1 MINETA
7 TWVAAVATGLLVD
20 FAVTV
25 QSPAALGAVNN
36 PVLAL
41 IVPQLVDHVTGLFAV
56 NCCVFSANRLGFAGL
71 IASDPVTVTLVDAV
85 SPLPLVAVAF
95 TMHDSSVI
103 GAV

>member
-1 MINETA
+1 MVPVE
-7 TWVAAVATGLLVD
+7 TGLLVD

-41 IVPQLVDHVTGLFAV
+41 MVPQLADHVTAMFAV

-71 IASDPVTVTLVDAV
+71 IASEPATVTFVEAV
-85 SPLPLVAVAF
+85 LPLPFDAVAF
-95 TMHDSSVI
+95 TVHDSAAF